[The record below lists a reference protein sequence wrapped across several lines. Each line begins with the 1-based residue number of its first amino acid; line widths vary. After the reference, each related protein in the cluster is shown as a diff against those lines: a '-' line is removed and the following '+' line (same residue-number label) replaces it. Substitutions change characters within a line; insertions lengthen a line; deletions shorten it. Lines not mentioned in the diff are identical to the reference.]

1 MRLLVLPLAC
11 AVFAGCD
18 GGNPIQPPPPP
29 PPNSAPIVRSV
40 TPSRTQVDA
49 GQEIEVTAVA
59 EDAQTPA
66 DQLTYEWAAEPAG
79 GLFTGQGRV
88 VRWRA
93 PTAGPVPS
101 DYMIRVTV
109 RDPAFLSATMATP
122 AIRVNDGL
130 REMRQLAETFLG
142 DFIVTANPPAFCV
155 RNFSDSCPGKQQE
168 LEDIRLNRENF
179 IIKTGEST
187 YRVTEVHLNSG
198 WLQCTAPGG
207 PSTCALVVAPSRF
220 VSENRHSGQTEVAP
234 GTALISG
241 IFEQNQWRLCDS
253 RFEPP
258 EGIKI
263 NPLFWR

>member
-1 MRLLVLPLAC
+1 
-11 AVFAGCD
+11 
-18 GGNPIQPPPPP
+18 
-29 PPNSAPIVRSV
+29 
-40 TPSRTQVDA
+40 
-49 GQEIEVTAVA
+49 
-59 EDAQTPA
+59 
-66 DQLTYEWAAEPAG
+66 
-79 GLFTGQGRV
+79 
-88 VRWRA
+88 
-93 PTAGPVPS
+93 
-101 DYMIRVTV
+101 MIRVTV

-258 EGIKI
+258 EGIKV